1 MAEVTDFLDQ
11 VINQDFASAAPTFAD
26 IMGDRVSDSLE
37 QEKVKMADSVFN
49 GVDAEERANEDQY
62 EMDLDDPEIDDEDDL
77 DDAAEEAL
85 GMEDDEEEAE
95 DVEEDSESDEEEQ

>member
-11 VINQDFASAAPTFAD
+11 VINQDFANAAPTFAD

-37 QEKVKMADSVFN
+37 QQKVKMADSVFN
-49 GVDAEERANEDQY
+49 GVDAEERADEDQY
-62 EMDLDDPEIDDEDDL
+62 ELDLDDDSDLDDEL

-85 GMEDDEEEAE
+85 DIEDEDDIE
-95 DVEEDSESDEEEQ
+95 DQDHDEDEE